1 MSVRNT
7 LDNLLF
13 VLLNSYIL
21 TVSFPCPLLS
31 RVMLW
36 HIAKS
41 FLTSIS
47 FLNCDYNIVKL
58 YKTNVWSI
66 FASFC
71 FSGLGRGVSTSSFGP
86 NGYVPL
92 NKVWFPGSWVLNSVI
107 QLHHLAS
114 MSSRKGFLS
123 ALEALDKVW
132 KLKVPSSL
140 CQHLLGDHCGGFLK
154 KFWMVLSPCNACTVF
169 REREREGHPS
179 IWRTYKMAP
188 FKDTP

>member
-7 LDNLLF
+7 RDNLPF

-21 TVSFPCPLLS
+21 TVSFPCPVLS
-31 RVMLW
+31 RVMW

-41 FLTSIS
+41 FLTCIS

-58 YKTNVWSI
+58 NKTNVSSI

-71 FSGLGRGVSTSSFGP
+71 FSCLGREVSTSSFGL

-92 NKVWFPGSWVLNSVI
+92 NKVWFLGSRVLNRVI

-114 MSSRKGFLS
+114 MSSRTGFLS
-123 ALEALDKVW
+123 GLEALDKV
-132 KLKVPSSL
+132 
-140 CQHLLGDHCGGFLK
+140 
-154 KFWMVLSPCNACTVF
+154 
-169 REREREGHPS
+169 
-179 IWRTYKMAP
+179 
-188 FKDTP
+188 